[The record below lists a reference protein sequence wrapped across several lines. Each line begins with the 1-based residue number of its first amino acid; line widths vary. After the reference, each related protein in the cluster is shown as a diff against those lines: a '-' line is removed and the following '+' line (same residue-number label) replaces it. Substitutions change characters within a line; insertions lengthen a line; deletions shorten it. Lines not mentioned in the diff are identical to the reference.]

1 MNEPKKVILVV
12 EDDPKIAKALSI
24 RLSAAGYDVKTASN
38 GVAGIEVVENEPP
51 DLIIADIFMP
61 IGAGFAMAYRLRQ
74 TAANVPILFIT
85 GNKDPKLR
93 RSARQFGAVGFI
105 EKPYDPEKL
114 LSVVNRALRPKVV
127 TDRVVKAAKPAKIN
141 GKTAREKKKLKRILV
156 VEDDRKIALS
166 LSIRLQTAGY
176 EVMLAE
182 DAFVGAKIIEYFHP
196 DVLLLDI
203 TMPGGGGFKVA
214 ERVRQLLPESTSI
227 IFMTANHQ
235 PRLRAKAA
243 ELGAAGYFE
252 KPYDSKLL
260 LSTIN
265 DIVDGNAM
273 VSN

>member
-1 MNEPKKVILVV
+1 MNEPKKVILIV
-12 EDDPKIAKALSI
+12 EDDAKLAKALSI
-24 RLSAAGYDVKTASN
+24 RLKAAGYEIKAAAN
-38 GVAGIEVVENEPP
+38 GVAGIEVVESEPP

-74 TAANVPILFIT
+74 TAANVPIVFIT
-85 GNKDPKLR
+85 GSKDPKLR
-93 RSARQFGAVGFI
+93 KSAKQFGAVGFI

-114 LSVVNRALRPKVV
+114 LAVVNRALRPKVV
-127 TDRVVKAAKPAKIN
+127 TNRVLAAVKPAKAN
-141 GKTAREKKKLKRILV
+141 GRTAREKKKLKRILV

-176 EVMLAE
+176 EVELAE
-182 DAFVGAKIIEYFHP
+182 DAFVGAKIIEYFQP

-214 ERVRQLLPESTSI
+214 ERVRQLLPASTAI

-235 PRLRAKAA
+235 PRLRKKAA

-252 KPYDSKLL
+252 KPYDPKLL

-265 DIVDGNAM
+265 DIVDGN
-273 VSN
+273 VTVCS